1 MTRTIIKESGKVHT
15 PCFLYYYNFCLCK
28 IYQISL
34 CFIYPVFRES
44 GCKGMIF
51 FATDQIL
58 NEKNEKNNSFFRFSL
73 IEIKENEKQNR
84 QMTVKTSLAYPKIE
98 KVSIYFPYF
107 FNKRSFSARVIGIIV
122 PCRGVNIPFVA
133 VFCTKWKVFRSS
145 ERQN

>member
-51 FATDQIL
+51 FTTDQIL
-58 NEKNEKNNSFFRFSL
+58 NEKNEKNNQIPIYML
-73 IEIKENEKQNR
+73 IS
-84 QMTVKTSLAYPKIE
+84 VKLYIAILML
-98 KVSIYFPYF
+98 I
-107 FNKRSFSARVIGIIV
+107 
-122 PCRGVNIPFVA
+122 C
-133 VFCTKWKVFRSS
+133 
-145 ERQN
+145 